1 MMLKLDRPA
10 RSIQEIEA
18 LPALGGPECASYLQR
33 KGKELSAETLV
44 FLLREFV
51 AMHKS
56 KLFEVCGSLLVG
68 VPDRDGRYH
77 GGKCEGIIVN
87 QAKVFGFLRD
97 TDLRTE
103 YRGRCHTRMW
113 ECISEGRSAKPY
125 WEMRFGRALQ
135 AVCIDIGGGLKAEL
149 ERHAI
154 RDLAENDQDPYEIPG
169 NDDED
174 AWISRM
180 NVRELKQAIRE
191 LPEPLIRTAWMKWVD
206 DFPITSPDDA
216 SITSVLGISDSMVRR
231 NIREAKAALALNP
244 IVTALRED
252 LL

>member
-1 MMLKLDRPA
+1 MMLQLDRPA
-10 RSIQEIEA
+10 RSIREIEA

-33 KGKELSAETLV
+33 KGKELGAETLV
-44 FLLREFV
+44 FLLREFA
-51 AMHKS
+51 AMRRS
-56 KLFEVCGSLLVG
+56 RLFETCGSLLVG
-68 VPDRDGRYH
+68 VPDGDGRYD

-87 QAKVFGFLRD
+87 QAKIFGFLRD
-97 TDLRTE
+97 LELRTE

-125 WEMRFGRALQ
+125 WEERFGSALRGI
-135 AVCIDIGGGLKAEL
+135 CIDIGQGLKAEL

-154 RDLAENDQDPYEIPG
+154 IGLAENDRDPYEIPG

-174 AWISRM
+174 AWIAAM
-180 NVRELKQAIRE
+180 NVRELREAIRE
-191 LPEPLIRTAWMKWVD
+191 LPEALMSTAWMKWID
-206 DFPITSPDDA
+206 DFPITSPDGA

-231 NIREAKAALALNP
+231 NIREARASLALNP
-244 IVTALRED
+244 IVAALRED

>member
-10 RSIQEIEA
+10 RSVREIEA
-18 LPALGGPECASYLQR
+18 LPALGGPECTSYLLR

-44 FLLREFV
+44 FLLREFA

-56 KLFEVCGSLLVG
+56 KLFETCGSLLVG
-68 VPDRDGRYH
+68 MPDGDGRYH

-97 TDLRTE
+97 MDLRTE

-113 ECISEGRSAKPY
+113 ECISEGRLAKPY
-125 WEMRFGRALQ
+125 WEERFGRALQ
-135 AVCIDIGGGLKAEL
+135 AICIDVGQGLKAEL

-154 RDLAENDQDPYEIPG
+154 SDLADNDRDPYEIPD

-174 AWISRM
+174 AWIARM

-206 DFPITSPDDA
+206 DFPITSPDEE
-216 SITSVLGISDSMVRR
+216 SITSILGISDSMVRR
-231 NIREAKAALALNP
+231 NIREAKATLALNP
-244 IVTALRED
+244 IVAALRED
-252 LL
+252 LR